1 MKEIVSNLRFL
12 SRVMRPYIRTCLYI
26 VCIGLIN
33 VALSLQIIVQSKQAF
48 DIASKAIEGD
58 LMWCLF
64 LLALLLF
71 ASICIEAWSYRLNVS
86 YQLRI
91 RNELSSEIFDR
102 ILRAEWLSAQRYHS
116 GDVMSRVNTDL
127 GDWVQFAATTVPQFI
142 ITFFKLGSAFVFLF
156 ILDKMLALL
165 LALLIPLVL
174 LLSKS
179 YFRKIRKLSFEI
191 KDTYSSVI
199 QFFQESV
206 QHQGLVKALH
216 LRGWF
221 EKELDNRQGDYA
233 ERIYRHTRLSVF
245 SKFVLSIGF
254 TAIYCIS
261 LAWGLFR
268 LEAGEISFGTMTAF
282 LQLVGMIQG
291 PAAGIMGFIPAFI
304 AAYTATERLHEL
316 WVLPMEDKEEAVK
329 VKNIERIT
337 LQQVSFGYVPG
348 KPVLVNQNMEFRKGM
363 TALVGETGC
372 GKTTS
377 IRLILGLIKPER
389 GRVLLSDGLKDYV
402 MKPALR
408 CNFAY
413 VPQGGFLFSGT
424 IRENLLMGN
433 PHATDEDMIK
443 VLKSVSA
450 DFVWKSREGLDTF
463 LKENGQGLSGGQVQR
478 LAIARALLSGGQI
491 LLLDEA
497 TSALDEKTESEIILS
512 LRENIHDR
520 IIILVSHRRS
530 VVEKC
535 DFVYKMM
542 QKEIKNVS
550 FSEK

>member
-1 MKEIVSNLRFL
+1 MREIVSNLRFL
-12 SRVMRPYIRTCLYI
+12 FKVMRPYTRTCLCLI
-26 VCIGLIN
+26 CVGLVN
-33 VALSLQIIVQSKQAF
+33 VALALQIIVQSKEAF
-48 DIASKAIEGD
+48 DIASKAVDGD
-58 LMWCLF
+58 LMQCLLILAG
-64 LLALLLF
+64 LLIC
-71 ASICIEAWSYRLNVS
+71 SISIEAWTYRLNVS
-86 YQLRI
+86 YQLKI
-91 RNELSSEIFDR
+91 RNELSYEIFDR
-102 ILRAEWLSAQRYHS
+102 ILRAEWLSAQHYHS

-156 ILDKMLALL
+156 ILDEMLALL

-191 KDTYSSVI
+191 KDTFSSVR

-216 LRGWF
+216 LRSWF
-221 EKELDNRQGDYA
+221 TRELDNRQEEYA
-233 ERIYRHTRLSVF
+233 KRIYQHTRLSVF
-245 SKFVLSIGF
+245 SKFVLAFGF
-254 TAIYCIS
+254 TAVYCLS

-291 PAAGIMGFIPAFI
+291 PAAGLMGFIPAFI
-304 AAYTATERLHEL
+304 AAYTATERLHDL
-316 WVLPMEDKEEAVK
+316 WGLPMEEKDKALKME
-329 VKNIERIT
+329 NIESIA
-337 LQQVSFGYVPG
+337 LQQVSFSYMPG
-348 KPVLVNQNMEFRKGM
+348 KPVLVNNTMKFRKGM

-372 GKTTS
+372 GKTTA
-377 IRLILGLIKPER
+377 IRLILGLITPES
-389 GRVLLSDGLKDYV
+389 GKVSISDGLNEHI
-402 MKPALR
+402 MKPSLR

-424 IRENLLMGN
+424 IRDNLLMGN
-433 PHATDEDMIK
+433 PSATDEEMIN

-478 LAIARALLSGGQI
+478 LAIARALLSGGQV

-497 TSALDEKTESEIILS
+497 TSALDEKTEAEIIHS
-512 LRENIHDR
+512 LRENTHDR

-530 VVEKC
+530 VIEEC
-535 DFVYKMM
+535 DFVYQMR
-542 QKEIKNVS
+542 QKEIKTVS
-550 FSEK
+550 

>member
-12 SRVMRPYIRTCLYI
+12 SEVMRPYIWTCLGL
-26 VCIGLIN
+26 VCVGIIN
-33 VALSLQIIVQSKQAF
+33 VGLSLQIISQSKQAF
-48 DIASKAIEGD
+48 DIASRAVDGD
-58 LMWCLF
+58 LMRC
-64 LLALLLF
+64 LLLLGGLF
-71 ASICIEAWSYRLNVS
+71 VCSISIEAWIYRLNVS
-86 YQLRI
+86 YQLKI

-102 ILRAEWLSAQRYHS
+102 ILRAEWLSAQHYHS

-156 ILDKMLALL
+156 LLDKMLALL
-165 LALLIPLVL
+165 LALLVPLVL
-174 LLSKS
+174 LLSKL

-191 KDTYSSVI
+191 KDTFSSVR

-216 LRGWF
+216 LRRWF
-221 EKELDNRQGDYA
+221 EKELDNRQNDYA

-245 SKFVLSIGF
+245 SKFALSVGF
-254 TAIYCIS
+254 TAGYCLS

-268 LEAGEISFGTMTAF
+268 LETGEISFGTMTAF
-282 LQLVGMIQG
+282 LQLVSMIQG
-291 PAAGIMGFIPAFI
+291 PAAGLMGFVPAFI

-316 WVLPMEDKEEAVK
+316 WALPMEEKDRVVK
-329 VKNIERIT
+329 VENIERIT

-348 KPVLVNQNMEFRKGM
+348 KPVFVNQSMEFRKGM

-372 GKTTS
+372 GKTTV
-377 IRLILGLIKPER
+377 IRLILGMITPER
-389 GRVLLSDGLKDYV
+389 GCVSLSDGRTEYI
-402 MKPALR
+402 MGPALR

-424 IRENLLMGN
+424 IRDNLRMGN
-433 PHATDEDMIK
+433 PQATDEEMIK

-450 DFVWKSREGLDTF
+450 DFVWKSREGLDTL

-478 LAIARALLSGGQI
+478 LAIARALLSGGQV

-497 TSALDEKTESEIILS
+497 TSALDENTETEIIHS
-512 LRENIHDR
+512 LRENAQDR

-530 VVEKC
+530 VIEEC
-535 DFVYKMM
+535 DFVYQMS
-542 QKEIKNVS
+542 QKDIKPVS
-550 FSEK
+550 WN